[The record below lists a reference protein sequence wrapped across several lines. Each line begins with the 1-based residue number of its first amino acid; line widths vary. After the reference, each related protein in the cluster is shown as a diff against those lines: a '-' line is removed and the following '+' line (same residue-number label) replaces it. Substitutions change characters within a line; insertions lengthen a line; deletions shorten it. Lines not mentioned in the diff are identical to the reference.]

1 MDGSNVTYVTRAPPA
16 RAVARQVRAPSPV
29 GEDAMA
35 HQSSPRRHLIAWVF
49 VSILLII
56 AVAGTLVVP
65 IYARST
71 PKLGDFPFFYW
82 YQLLWVP
89 LVGILSWIA
98 YLLVRSSDAGSAS
111 SAAGGPQAAAPGT
124 RPDDAGGAR

>member
-1 MDGSNVTYVTRAPPA
+1 MV
-16 RAVARQVRAPSPV
+16 
-29 GEDAMA
+29 
-35 HQSSPRRHLIAWVF
+35 HQSSPRRHLAAWVF
-49 VSILLII
+49 VTILLII

-89 LVGILSWIA
+89 LVGILSGIA
-98 YLLVRSSDAGSAS
+98 YLLVRSSDTDSAS
-111 SAAGGPQAAAPGT
+111 SAAGAPQAAAAPGT
-124 RPDDAGGAR
+124 RPDDAGGAL

>member
-1 MDGSNVTYVTRAPPA
+1 MV
-16 RAVARQVRAPSPV
+16 
-29 GEDAMA
+29 
-35 HQSSPRRHLIAWVF
+35 HQSSPRRHLAAWVF
-49 VSILLII
+49 VTILLII

-89 LVGILSWIA
+89 LVGILSGIA
-98 YLLVRSSDAGSAS
+98 YLLVRSSDTDSAS
-111 SAAGGPQAAAPGT
+111 SAAGGPQAAAAPGT
-124 RPDDAGGAR
+124 RPDDAGGAL

>member
-1 MDGSNVTYVTRAPPA
+1 
-16 RAVARQVRAPSPV
+16 
-29 GEDAMA
+29 MA
-35 HQSSPRRHLIAWVF
+35 HQSSPRKHVAAWVF

-111 SAAGGPQAAAPGT
+111 SAAAGPQAAPGT
-124 RPDDAGGAR
+124 PPDNAGGAL

>member
-1 MDGSNVTYVTRAPPA
+1 MV
-16 RAVARQVRAPSPV
+16 
-29 GEDAMA
+29 
-35 HQSSPRRHLIAWVF
+35 HQSSPRRHLAAWVF
-49 VSILLII
+49 VTILLII

-89 LVGILSWIA
+89 LVGILSGIA
-98 YLLVRSSDAGSAS
+98 YLLVRSSDTGSAS
-111 SAAGGPQAAAPGT
+111 SATGGPQAGAAPGT
-124 RPDDAGGAR
+124 RPDDAGGAL

>member
-1 MDGSNVTYVTRAPPA
+1 
-16 RAVARQVRAPSPV
+16 
-29 GEDAMA
+29 MA
-35 HQSSPRRHLIAWVF
+35 HQSSPRKHVAAWVF
-49 VSILLII
+49 VSILLVI

-89 LVGILSWIA
+89 LTSLIIFITLKG
-98 YLLVRSSDAGSAS
+98 DE
-111 SAAGGPQAAAPGT
+111 
-124 RPDDAGGAR
+124 